1 MTNGGFSFLNLVS
14 VFPLIMETENII
26 ILTKHYSSPLP
37 VGKSKQH
44 RGKEKRKKK
53 RESTDSKIRKQLII
67 TANAF
72 ESLITK

>member
-1 MTNGGFSFLNLVS
+1 
-14 VFPLIMETENII
+14 METQNII
-26 ILTKHYSSPLP
+26 ILTKHYFSPLP
-37 VGKSKQH
+37 LGKSKQH

-53 RESTDSKIRKQLII
+53 RESMDSKIRKQLII